1 MLYVIQYSPIL
12 YDLANSIMNFNFY
25 KATELW

>member
-12 YDLANSIMNFNFY
+12 YGLENSIMNFVY